1 MARPR
6 KSSPSANTG
15 LTVTPSPASLMSW
28 AETFGEALGRGVARG
43 INVGM
48 GSVSIDGRT
57 SRRGRPPGS
66 TSGSSV
72 PADRRCSVSGC
83 SREARS
89 KGLCSAH
96 YQAERRRKLQ
106 AKS

>member
-6 KSSPSANTG
+6 KSSSPSAG
-15 LTVTPSPASLMSW
+15 LSLTTSAPASLMGW
-28 AETFGEALGRGVARG
+28 AESFGEALGRGMARG

-48 GSVSIDGRT
+48 GSGSTEGRT
-57 SRRGRPPGS
+57 GRRGRPPGS
-66 TSGSSV
+66 SLSAVS
-72 PADRRCSVSGC
+72 ADRRCSVSGC
-83 SREARS
+83 NREARS

-106 AKS
+106 SKS